1 MSDKLNQIYRERLM
15 AAVGMA
21 KFALLAGYKAGI
33 GLDDKTENDIE
44 WRTVLYIET
53 PSGQV
58 SWRVAPDDLDLVKG
72 LPKYHGKWDGTF
84 RSRDGSFLNWE
95 YGYIEKLSYRESK
108 VLKFLEARLI
118 NVHRENANYDYMHA
132 LHDIIKK
139 LDPGSETTLAEP
151 APIRKDDNYLDY
163 AKRQPAYLAGY
174 RNYRGEW
181 GLRNISPISAR
192 FGTSAYHKQE
202 QLLIMAYDHDKQAIR
217 EFAAKDFCDDNRPCS
232 MDLFVDALLDHGVD
246 SMDLKD
252 ACKAWNE
259 GCFGEALDYLPK
271 TTQEKLRND

>member
-1 MSDKLNQIYRERLM
+1 MTDTKINLTERE
-15 AAVGMA
+15 V
-21 KFALLAGYKAGI
+21 
-33 GLDDKTENDIE
+33 KT
-44 WRTVLYIET
+44 
-53 PSGQV
+53 
-58 SWRVAPDDLDLVKG
+58 
-72 LPKYHGKWDGTF
+72 
-84 RSRDGSFLNWE
+84 
-95 YGYIEKLSYRESK
+95 
-108 VLKFLEARLI
+108 LKFLEARLI
-118 NVHRENANYDYMHA
+118 NVHRENANYDYMHT
-132 LHDIIKK
+132 LRGIIEK
-139 LDPGSETTLAEP
+139 LDPDIPVEP
-151 APIRKDDNYLDY
+151 ASFHKDTNYLDY
-163 AKRQPAYLAGY
+163 AKRQPAYFTGY

-271 TTQEKLRND
+271 TTQEKLKGN